1 MKHYLTILLLL
12 ATAILSAQTGTVE
25 GSLTD
30 KTFNNEPLAFAS
42 VFLKGTEKGAQS
54 DFDGN
59 YVIENVPVG
68 TYSLEI
74 SYVGYETVVIPN
86 VLIEADKFTRIDAG
100 VGQSAAVLDDVVIK
114 VQTSRERETALLLD
128 QQKATVVKESIGAQE
143 MSKLGI
149 SDASTATTKISGVNR
164 TEGSGDIFVRG
175 LGDRYLYTTLN
186 GLPIPSDDIE
196 KKNIDLGLFSTR
208 LIQSVAVS
216 KTTSSNVSA
225 DQSSGNI
232 DINTKELSGS
242 ELLEIKG
249 STSVNSNVMESGV
262 FDNFKVSPNQED
274 VTLGVYVREGNPGSN
289 ILGQSWT
296 PGTEDLP
303 VNNSISFS
311 AGKKFGDKLKVLI
324 TAGQRSNYEYRNGVF
339 RQFRSNFIDDSIPD
353 AITWKKTVATSGL
366 LNARFKANDKNTL
379 KFNTL
384 VINKV
389 EDNVFEGGRAG
400 TSTIFEETDE
410 MEIAPDGNIFYQ
422 FIRDQN
428 TKKTLL
434 SVTQLIGEHEIG
446 EKNTL
451 DWAVGYNFLSADE
464 PNRIRNEV
472 NITSDNFIQL
482 GRTGGFQQR
491 KSIQKIEDVEYNG
504 RISNLLKV
512 YDSETDI
519 FHINF
524 GANYRNKTRD
534 FGSQFVG
541 VEETFTNALNPTSI
555 DDITGI
561 FTQTNFDNNLLDFN
575 TLRPDL
581 YEGKLQSIAG
591 FVDFIGKLGA
601 LSVQTGLRIQKDD
614 IDVNFDVGNFP
625 GRLGETTKDY
635 NRLYPSINLKYAI
648 NEKHSVRLANSITR
662 TLPEFKEIA
671 PFEYVSPTGQVT
683 RGNPDIDAS
692 NNFNYDV
699 KWEFFPSKDQLF
711 SVTGFYK
718 KIEDP
723 INRVQDRGSAGI
735 FSYFNSG
742 EKAEVYGVEL
752 EGRVNIL
759 GGGEEDDQPKL
770 RVNFN
775 ASRMWHEQDLKD
787 VIDEATGT
795 LIRSFKYKGIDKT
808 ELQGASDWIVNT
820 SINFDTNTENPL
832 EASLVGNYASDRV
845 FALGAAEIQSSS
857 DTNYNDAIVENGFVT
872 LDLILNKRFGEHWKV
887 GLNAKN
893 LLNPEIKRTQLV
905 RPSTTGIETNETVLS
920 YTRGMQIGLN
930 LNYTF

>member
-1 MKHYLTILLLL
+1 MLS
-12 ATAILSAQTGTVE
+12 AAILSAQTGTIE

-30 KTFNNEPLAFAS
+30 KSFNNEPLAFAS

-59 YVIENVPVG
+59 YVIENIPVG
-68 TYSLEI
+68 NYSLEI

-86 VLIEADKFTRIDAG
+86 VIVKANKFTRIDTG

-114 VQTSRERETALLLD
+114 VQTSRERETALLLA
-128 QQKATVVKESIGAQE
+128 QRKATVVEESIGAQE

-149 SDASTATTKISGVNR
+149 SDASTATTKISGVNK

-208 LIQSVAVS
+208 LIQSVSVS
-216 KTTSSNVSA
+216 KTTSSSISA

-232 DINTKELSGS
+232 NVNTKELSGS

-249 STSVNSNVMESGV
+249 STSVNSNVMKSGV
-262 FDNFKVSPNQED
+262 LDNFKVSPNQED
-274 VTLGVYVREGNPGSN
+274 VTFGVYVRNGNPGSN

-303 VNNSISFS
+303 VNNSISIS
-311 AGKKFGDKLKVLI
+311 AGKKFGDKLKVLV
-324 TAGQRSNYEYRNGVF
+324 TAGQRSSYEYRNGVF
-339 RQFRSNFIDDSIPD
+339 RQFRSNFIDDSIQD

-366 LNARFKANDKNTL
+366 LSARFKANNKNTIKL
-379 KFNTL
+379 NTL

-400 TSTIFEETDE
+400 TAAIFEETDE
-410 MEIAPDGNIFYQ
+410 MEVAPDGNIFYQ

-434 SVTQLIGEHEIG
+434 SVTQLIGEHELDDN
-446 EKNTL
+446 NTL
-451 DWAVGYNFLSADE
+451 DWAVGYNYLSADE

-472 NITSDNFIQL
+472 NFTSGSFVQL
-482 GRTGGFQQR
+482 GRNGGFQQR
-491 KSIQKIEDVEYNG
+491 KSIQQIEDVEYNG
-504 RISNLLKV
+504 RISNLLKI

-519 FHINF
+519 FHMNF

-541 VEETFTNALNPTSI
+541 VEETFTNAVNPTSI
-555 DDITGI
+555 DNITAI
-561 FTQTNFDNNLLDFN
+561 FNQTNFDNNLLEFN
-575 TLRPDL
+575 ILQPDL
-581 YEGKLQSIAG
+581 YEGKLQSVAG
-591 FVDFIGKLGA
+591 FIDFIGQLGA
-601 LSVQTGLRIQKDD
+601 LSVETGLRFQKDD
-614 IDVNFDVGNFP
+614 IDVMFDVGNFP
-625 GRLGETTKDY
+625 GRLGETNKDY
-635 NRLYPSINLKYAI
+635 SRLYPSINMKYAI
-648 NEKHSVRLANSITR
+648 NEKHSIRLANSITR

-671 PFEYVSPTGQVT
+671 PFEYVSPQGQVT
-683 RGNPDIDAS
+683 RGNPDIEAS

-699 KWEFFPSKDQLF
+699 KWEFFPTDDQLV
-711 SVTGFYK
+711 SLTGFYK

-723 INRVQDRGSAGI
+723 INRVQDRGSAGV

-742 EKAEVYGVEL
+742 EQAEVYGIEL
-752 EGRVNIL
+752 EARVNIL
-759 GGGEEDDQPKL
+759 DGGDTDDQPKL

-775 ASRMWHEQDLKD
+775 ASRMWHEQDLKE
-787 VIDEATGT
+787 VFDEATGT
-795 LIRSFKYKGIDKT
+795 LIRSFRYKGLTKT
-808 ELQGASDWIVNT
+808 ELQGASDWIVNS
-820 SINFDTNTENPL
+820 SINFDSNKENPFL
-832 EASLVGNYASDRV
+832 ASLVGNYASDRV
-845 FALGAAEIQSSS
+845 FALGAPEIQTSS

-872 LDLILNKRFGEHWKV
+872 LDLILSKQFGEHWRV
-887 GLNAKN
+887 GLNARN
-893 LLNPEIKRTQLV
+893 LINPEIKRTQLI

-920 YTRGMQIGLN
+920 YTRGRQIGLN